1 MWELSSPG
9 EAAMAVD
16 QALMMLTDLS
26 LSRASPL
33 PHQFCGTFDTF
44 KCRAYQGRLG
54 TLRNS
59 CVS

>member
-1 MWELSSPG
+1 MWELSSPS

-33 PHQFCGTFDTF
+33 PHQFCDTF